1 MVKIFSVAL
10 LGLVAASANA
20 APIRLNRRI
29 AQVIAE
35 ATATWEQ
42 ACLAAGGAERCNPL
56 SVAAMSTLL
65 LAGGPCDQQNA
76 ADNFMDLSK
85 ELNSNQMIVLS
96 QIFAQQPRNS
106 PNSVAI
112 PYCQQAPR
120 NSELNGLFQCQ
131 FAGSNQNTFVNN
143 VALGGEGTIPFGR
156 TEPVSPLGSCPIHP
170 DGPVPDGQQL
180 TNIVQIPDAPIQ
192 GGDAGGAAPAPA
204 PEQAREPQ
212 PEAAPAPAPAP
223 QEGGGGF
230 VLDNGRA
237 AQALNAEFA
246 GLTKGSSC
254 TVGQTACVE
263 GEFAQC
269 PPGADGNNVFVTTPC
284 NGLTCAALPL
294 VNSPGTSI
302 TCTTLDDAR
311 ARIAATGATGGLTG
325 SE

>member
-10 LGLVAASANA
+10 LGLVAASAIA
-20 APIRLNRRI
+20 APLRLNRRI

-42 ACLAAGGAERCNPL
+42 ACIAAGGGQRCNPL
-56 SVAAMSTLL
+56 SVAAMTTLL
-65 LAGGPCDQQNA
+65 LAGGNCDQQNA

-120 NSELNGLFQCQ
+120 NPELNGLFQCQ
-131 FAGSNQNTFVNN
+131 FAGSNQNTFVGN
-143 VALGGEGTIPFGR
+143 VALGGAGTMPFGQ
-156 TEPVSPLGSCPIHP
+156 TQAVSPLGSCPIHP
-170 DGPVPDGQQL
+170 DGPVADGQQL
-180 TNIVQIPDAPIQ
+180 TSIVPIPASPLQ
-192 GGDAGGAAPAPA
+192 GRNPAPA
-204 PEQAREPQ
+204 PEPQ
-212 PEAAPAPAPAP
+212 PAPAPAPAPAP

-230 VLDNGRA
+230 QLDNGRA
-237 AQALNAEFA
+237 AQALNAKFA
-246 GLTKGSSC
+246 TLSKGSPC
-254 TVGQTACVE
+254 TVGENACTE

-269 PPGADGNNVFVTTPC
+269 PPAADGNNVFVSTAC

-294 VNSPGTSI
+294 VNSAGTSI

-311 ARIAATGATGGLTG
+311 TRIAATGATGGLTG

>member
-20 APIRLNRRI
+20 APLRLNRRI

-56 SVAAMSTLL
+56 SVAAMTTLL
-65 LAGGPCDQQNA
+65 LAGGPCDQQQA

-112 PYCQQAPR
+112 PYCQEAPR

-131 FAGSNQNTFVNN
+131 FAGSNQNTFVDN

-156 TEPVSPLGSCPIHP
+156 TDPVSPLGSCPIHP
-170 DGPVPDGQQL
+170 QGPVPDGQQL
-180 TNIVQIPDAPIQ
+180 TSIVQIPNAPLQ
-192 GGDAGGAAPAPA
+192 ERNPAPA
-204 PEQAREPQ
+204 PEPV
-212 PEAAPAPAPAP
+212 PAPAPAP
-223 QEGGGGF
+223 QAGGGGF
-230 VLDNGRA
+230 QLDNGRA
-237 AQALNAEFA
+237 AQALNARFA
-246 GLTKGSSC
+246 TLAKGSPC
-254 TVGQTACVE
+254 TVGENACTE

-269 PPGADGNNVFVTTPC
+269 PPAADGNNVFVSTPC

-311 ARIAATGATGGLTG
+311 TRIAATGATGGLTG

>member
-20 APIRLNRRI
+20 APLRLNRRI

-56 SVAAMSTLL
+56 SVAAMTTLL

-112 PYCQQAPR
+112 PYCQQAPK

-143 VALGGEGTIPFGR
+143 VALGGAGTIPFGR
-156 TEPVSPLGSCPIHP
+156 TDPVSPLGSCPIHP
-170 DGPVPDGQQL
+170 DGPVADGQQL
-180 TNIVQIPDAPIQ
+180 TSIVQIP
-192 GGDAGGAAPAPA
+192 AAPLQERNPA
-204 PEQAREPQ
+204 P
-212 PEAAPAPAPAP
+212 APAPAPAP
-223 QEGGGGF
+223 QEEGGGF
-230 VLDNGRA
+230 ALDNGRA
-237 AQALNAEFA
+237 AQALNAQFA

-254 TVGQTACVE
+254 TVGQNACVE

-284 NGLTCAALPL
+284 NGLVCAALPL

-302 TCTTLDDAR
+302 TCTTPDDAR
-311 ARIAATGATGGLTG
+311 TRIAATGATGGLTG